1 MVQIF
6 INYPWKSHN
15 FTCDLISP
23 STPFQ
28 ANNILTNETTGLP
41 ILQFVSIKREDT
53 GEFAIPGGM
62 CDPGENVSQSLKREF
77 GEEALNTD
85 AFPERLVPTDEI

>member
-1 MVQIF
+1 MVF
-6 INYPWKSHN
+6 ILYPWKSHY
-15 FTCDLISP
+15 FACDLISP
-23 STPFQ
+23 LTPFQ
-28 ANNILTNETTGLP
+28 ANNILANETTGLP

-85 AFPERLVPTDEI
+85 AFPER

>member
-1 MVQIF
+1 MKKLYEI
-6 INYPWKSHN
+6 IY
-15 FTCDLISP
+15 
-23 STPFQ
+23 FQ
-28 ANNILTNETTGLP
+28 ANNIVQSESTGLP

-85 AFPERLVPTDEI
+85 AFPER

>member
-1 MVQIF
+1 MSLWKISKIYRII
-6 INYPWKSHN
+6 INLTMKKLYE
-15 FTCDLISP
+15 IIY
-23 STPFQ
+23 FQ
-28 ANNILTNETTGLP
+28 ANKIVQSESTGLP

-85 AFPERLVPTDEI
+85 AFPER

>member
-1 MVQIF
+1 MKLLIENGLYSLSMERSPF
-6 INYPWKSHN
+6 CLWL
-15 FTCDLISP
+15 DL
-23 STPFQ
+23 TFNPFQ

-85 AFPERLVPTDEI
+85 AFPER

>member
-1 MVQIF
+1 MLSVDPINIF
-6 INYPWKSHN
+6 RSQ
-15 FTCDLISP
+15 FMGGGS
-23 STPFQ
+23 PFQ

-85 AFPERLVPTDEI
+85 AFPER

>member
-1 MVQIF
+1 M
-6 INYPWKSHN
+6 
-15 FTCDLISP
+15 
-23 STPFQ
+23 
-28 ANNILTNETTGLP
+28 
-41 ILQFVSIKREDT
+41 QFVSIKREDT

-85 AFPERLVPTDEI
+85 AFPER

>member
-1 MVQIF
+1 MSLSKISKIYRII
-6 INYPWKSHN
+6 INLTMKKLYE
-15 FTCDLISP
+15 IIY
-23 STPFQ
+23 FQ
-28 ANNILTNETTGLP
+28 ANNIVQSESTGLP

-85 AFPERLVPTDEI
+85 AFPER

>member
-1 MVQIF
+1 MSLWKISKIYRII
-6 INYPWKSHN
+6 INLSMKKLYE
-15 FTCDLISP
+15 IIY
-23 STPFQ
+23 FQ
-28 ANNILTNETTGLP
+28 ANNIVQSESTGLP
-41 ILQFVSIKREDT
+41 ILKFVSIKREDT

-85 AFPERLVPTDEI
+85 AFPER